1 MKKSDLKKYIK
12 EEIIGVLS
20 EAEKEEKADPKD
32 VKTQQ
37 ELNKEL
43 EKTAD
48 LRKKLDAV
56 KEEMDDDAE
65 PTAADLKKTNSL
77 AKNAAKLAATEKEMK
92 TVVNQW
98 KKSEGKEKEDLLK
111 RLKTLTQIKKEL
123 DALIRPSDD
132 DDDEI

>member
-1 MKKSDLKKYIK
+1 MKKSDLKKYIQ
-12 EEIIGVLS
+12 EEIISVLS
-20 EAEKEEKADPKD
+20 E
-32 VKTQQ
+32 T
-37 ELNKEL
+37 
-43 EKTAD
+43 TAD
-48 LRKKLDAV
+48 EFDT
-56 KEEMDDDAE
+56 DTQE

-123 DALIRPSDD
+123 EALVNPSV
-132 DDDEI
+132 DDDEL

>member
-1 MKKSDLKKYIK
+1 MKKSDLKKYIQ
-12 EEIIGVLS
+12 EEIISVLS

-32 VKTQQ
+32 IKTQQ

-43 EKTAD
+43 EKTAV
-48 LRKKLDAV
+48 LKKQLDSV
-56 KEEMDDDAE
+56 KEEMDDDVE

-98 KKSEGKEKEDLLK
+98 KKSEGKEKENLLK

-123 DALIRPSDD
+123 DALISPSDD
-132 DDDEI
+132 DEL

>member
-111 RLKTLTQIKKEL
+111 RLKALTQIKKEL

-132 DDDEI
+132 DDEM

>member
-1 MKKSDLKKYIK
+1 MKKSELKEFIR
-12 EEIIGVLS
+12 EEIISVLS
-20 EAEKEEKADPKD
+20 EAATDEFDTD
-32 VKTQQ
+32 TS
-37 ELNKEL
+37 
-43 EKTAD
+43 
-48 LRKKLDAV
+48 
-56 KEEMDDDAE
+56 E

-123 DALIRPSDD
+123 EALVNPSM